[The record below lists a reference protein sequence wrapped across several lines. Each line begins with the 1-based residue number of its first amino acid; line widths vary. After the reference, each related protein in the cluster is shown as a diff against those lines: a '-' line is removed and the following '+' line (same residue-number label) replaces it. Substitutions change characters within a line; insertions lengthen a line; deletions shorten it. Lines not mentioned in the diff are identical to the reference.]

1 MITKPMYCVWEHRFY
16 AAPKELELVRR
27 IYTKKGFTNIV
38 VQVNPFFVYILRTS
52 SSSFGAA

>member
-1 MITKPMYCVWEHRFY
+1 MYCVWEHRFY

-38 VQVNPFFVYILRTS
+38 VQVKTKACALHPKGERADGRK
-52 SSSFGAA
+52 GAWE